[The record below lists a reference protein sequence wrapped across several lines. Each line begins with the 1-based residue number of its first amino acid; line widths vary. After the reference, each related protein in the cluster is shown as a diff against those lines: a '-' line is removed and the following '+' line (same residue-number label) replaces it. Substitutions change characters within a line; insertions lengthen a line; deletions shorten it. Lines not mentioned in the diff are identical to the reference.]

1 MKAVLATPALVD
13 TDLPEPTPGPHDLRV
28 RVEAL
33 AVNPVDTKVRA
44 GIEPAGAGKVLGWD
58 AAGVV
63 EAVGTEVSR
72 FLVGDQVMF
81 AGDMSRAGCNA
92 EVVLVDERLAG
103 RKPTRLTWAEAAAV
117 PLTGL
122 TAWEALID
130 RLGLDP
136 LGGDR
141 NRRLLILGG
150 AGGVGSIAIQL
161 ALWAGLEVIA
171 SASRPESAAWV
182 RELGADHVVD
192 HHQPLAP
199 QLAALGF
206 EQVDFIANFCNTD
219 AYWDVMAELIRPMGS
234 IVAIVGNR
242 QPLDL
247 NRLKE
252 KSVRFAWEFMFTR
265 SLFQTPDMVEQG
277 VILDR
282 LADLF
287 DRGELRPTLRQTL
300 RPINAANLEQAHDQ
314 LVSGRTIGKIALAGW
329 A

>member
-44 GIEPAGAGKVLGWD
+44 GIDPAKPGRVLGWD

-81 AGDMSRAGCNA
+81 AGDMSRSGCNA

-219 AYWDVMAELIRPMGS
+219 AYWEVMAELIRPMGS

-265 SLFQTPDMVEQG
+265 SLYQTPDMVEQG

-300 RPINAANLEQAHDQ
+300 RPINAANLEQAHAQ
-314 LVSGRTIGKIALAGW
+314 LVTGRTIGKIALASW

>member
-44 GIEPAGAGKVLGWD
+44 GIDPTQPGRVLGWD

-136 LGGDR
+136 LGSDR

-161 ALWAGLEVIA
+161 ALWVGLEVIA
-171 SASRPESAAWV
+171 SASRPGSAAWV

-219 AYWDVMAELIRPMGS
+219 AYWEVMAELIRPMGS

-265 SLFQTPDMVEQG
+265 SLYQTPDMVEQG

-300 RPINAANLEQAHDQ
+300 RPINAANLEQAHAQ

>member
-44 GIEPAGAGKVLGWD
+44 GIDPAGPGQVLGWD

-63 EAVGTEVSR
+63 EAVGTEVRR

-81 AGDMSRAGCNA
+81 SGDMSRAGCNA

-141 NRRLLILGG
+141 NRSLLILGG

-161 ALWAGLEVIA
+161 ALWAGREVIA

-265 SLFQTPDMVEQG
+265 SLYQTPDMVEQG

-287 DRGELRPTLRQTL
+287 DRGELRPIVDRVLPL
-300 RPINAANLEQAHDQ
+300 GEVAQAHRALDQ
-314 LVSGRTIGKIALAGW
+314 HHVGKVVLRVG
-329 A
+329 

>member
-1 MKAVLATPALVD
+1 MKAVLATPALID
-13 TDLPEPTPGPHDLRV
+13 TTQPEPVPGPRDLLV
-28 RVEAL
+28 RIEAV
-33 AVNPVDTKVRA
+33 AVNPVDTKVRSGLEA
-44 GIEPAGAGKVLGWD
+44 GQPGRLLGWD

-63 EAVGTEVSR
+63 EAVGAEVRR

-81 AGDMSRAGCNA
+81 AGDLGRPGCNA
-92 EVVLVDERLAG
+92 EAVLVDERLAG
-103 RKPTRLTWAEAAAV
+103 RKPTRLSWAEAAAV

-141 NRRLLILGG
+141 NRSLLILGG

-171 SASRPESAAWV
+171 SASRAESAAWV

-192 HHQPLAP
+192 HHQPLPP

-206 EQVDFIANFCNTD
+206 EQVDFIANFSDTD
-219 AYWDVMAELIRPMGS
+219 AYWNVMAELIRPMGS

-265 SLFQTPDMVEQG
+265 SRYQTPDMVEQG

-287 DRGELRPTLRQTL
+287 DRGELRPTLRQSMS
-300 RPINAANLEQAHDQ
+300 PINAANLEQAHAQ
-314 LVSGRTIGKIALAGW
+314 LASGRSIGKIALAGW
-329 A
+329 E